1 MPGVCFGTFLAV
13 SLLLSLLPSEP
24 PPPLDCDN
32 GPGEETVGEASP
44 LPRWTVTTAQVKRQ
58 LERLHPRKAAGPVGI
73 SHRVL
78 KTCASQLCAVLHHL
92 FNLIL
97 SLEQTRI
104 SGLLAEDRH
113 HVACQTD
120 PPVPPQTNTVGT
132 QLSITTFQPHF
143 RSKGTQ
149 KTISCA
155 SVGTSPVAFSTSKP
169 FMTSTAVKRP
179 RLELEEEEDNPLE
192 GSSSMKIPDPQDS
205 TYDPEDSFTA
215 LTVSVDVTKESTD
228 PVHKTSTYI
237 VYESCLLELFRICPE
252 CRRVSEIFR
261 AMHLK
266 MFQYDTFRRHA
277 RNYIEPAIV
286 HKWKKAQGGMLEQL
300 SEQQNVILGG
310 DLRADLHGHSA
321 KFGTY
326 SMMDLKSNTIIDLQL
341 VQSNEVDGSYHMEKE
356 GLKRSLALL
365 EAHGVTMDSIVT
377 DPHPQIQKFLRESN
391 ITHNYNVWHM
401 EKDLAHGD
409 PVFPQC
415 LHPEHTSRDK
425 SKNVVFT
432 FLEMLCSLYLAALHF
447 NENAGLPKARTSAGE
462 PQYRMYFPKP
472 MNGEVTAKPV
482 KTAATFCYVDE
493 LMDLIFDV
501 FKDPAPFMDEVLR
514 IPIPPA
520 LSTQFDSP
528 EKQDVVASFV
538 SGFNQAQV

>member
-1 MPGVCFGTFLAV
+1 
-13 SLLLSLLPSEP
+13 
-24 PPPLDCDN
+24 
-32 GPGEETVGEASP
+32 
-44 LPRWTVTTAQVKRQ
+44 
-58 LERLHPRKAAGPVGI
+58 
-73 SHRVL
+73 
-78 KTCASQLCAVLHHL
+78 
-92 FNLIL
+92 
-97 SLEQTRI
+97 
-104 SGLLAEDRH
+104 
-113 HVACQTD
+113 
-120 PPVPPQTNTVGT
+120 
-132 QLSITTFQPHF
+132 
-143 RSKGTQ
+143 
-149 KTISCA
+149 
-155 SVGTSPVAFSTSKP
+155 
-169 FMTSTAVKRP
+169 MTSTAVKRP

-252 CRRVSEIFR
+252 CRRVSEVRTSRVGTFITIEQKCLGCTYRKKWNSQPLLGNSPAGNLQLSAAVYATGASFFKLQKIFR

-432 FLEMLCSLYLAALHF
+432 FLEMLCRLYLAALHF